1 MKVKNHVLFLGG
13 VMQQL
18 DLQKLESA
26 TLSSMLD
33 TYTTEYSNIKS
44 RRYSLLT
51 LLPTITAGGVALT
64 IFGAKN
70 NVALLNL
77 TLPLGIGGV
86 ILVIGL
92 FCIALAGA
100 RDSEEKLV
108 QIRRIETVLDS
119 VPKPQTF
126 DTTIITKFGIG
137 LLFSFATSGW
147 VCLALWFTIP
157 GYAPWFALLAL
168 IISFFISYPVL
179 LRV

>member
-1 MKVKNHVLFLGG
+1 
-13 VMQQL
+13 MQQHTLHPL
-18 DLQKLESA
+18 DTLESA

-33 TYTTEYSNIKS
+33 TYVTEYNNIKS

-70 NVALLNL
+70 NTALLNL

-100 RDSEEKLV
+100 HDSDEKLK
-108 QIRRIETVLDS
+108 QIRRIEKVLDS
-119 VPKPQTF
+119 LPVNQIDDP
-126 DTTIITKFGIG
+126 TIVTKFGIG

-147 VCLALWFTIP
+147 VCLALWFTLP
-157 GYAPWFALLAL
+157 GYAPWLALLAL
-168 IISFFISYPVL
+168 VISFFISYPIL

>member
-1 MKVKNHVLFLGG
+1 MQVKNHALFLGG
-13 VMQQL
+13 FMHQH
-18 DLQKLESA
+18 KLEDLDFT
-26 TLSSMLD
+26 TLSSMLS

-70 NVALLNL
+70 NTALLNL

-92 FCIALAGA
+92 FCIAIAGA
-100 RDSEEKLV
+100 RDSEEKLK
-108 QIRRIETVLDS
+108 QIRQIEYLLGNLPNSQMT
-119 VPKPQTF
+119 
-126 DTTIITKFGIG
+126 DTTAITKFGIG
-137 LLFSFATSGW
+137 LLFSFAISGW
-147 VCLALWFTIP
+147 VCLALWFTLP
-157 GYAPWFALLAL
+157 GYAPWFALFGL
-168 IISFFISYPVL
+168 IVSFFISYPLL